1 MADVAE
7 LALDLDRSSPVP
19 LYYQVAQQIENAIE
33 RGDLGPGA
41 KLDNEIELADRF
53 GLSRPTMRRAIQEL
67 VRKGLLVRKRGVG
80 TQVVHGSVKRAVE
93 LSSLFDDLTRT
104 KQQPTTRVLCYETLP
119 APDEIAVALGL
130 APGAQTL
137 HLERL
142 RFAHDEPLAI
152 LRNWLPASLGSFRRE
167 DMERGGLYAYLRS
180 SGVKICVASQRIGAR
195 AATTEEA
202 KMLGVRRGS
211 PLLTMQRVTY
221 DDVGQAVEFGTH
233 VYRSDTYSFEAT
245 LVERQ

>member
-1 MADVAE
+1 VAD
-7 LALDLDRSSPVP
+7 LSLDLDRSSPVP
-19 LYYQVAQQIENAIE
+19 LYYQVAQQIERAIE
-33 RGDLGPGA
+33 QGRLGPGS

-93 LSSLFDDLTRT
+93 LSSLFDDLVRT
-104 KQQPTTRVLCYETLP
+104 KLQPTTQVLLHETLP
-119 APDEIAVALGL
+119 APDEVAVALGL
-130 APGAQTL
+130 APGADAV

-142 RFAHDEPLAI
+142 RFARDEPLAI
-152 LRNWLPASLGSFRRE
+152 LRNWLPLTVASFRPQ
-167 DMERGGLYAYLRS
+167 DLERGGLYAYLRS

-195 AATTEEA
+195 AATAEEA
-202 KMLGVRRGS
+202 KLLGVRRGS

-221 DDVGQAVEFGTH
+221 DDIGQAVELGTH

-245 LVERQ
+245 LVDRQ